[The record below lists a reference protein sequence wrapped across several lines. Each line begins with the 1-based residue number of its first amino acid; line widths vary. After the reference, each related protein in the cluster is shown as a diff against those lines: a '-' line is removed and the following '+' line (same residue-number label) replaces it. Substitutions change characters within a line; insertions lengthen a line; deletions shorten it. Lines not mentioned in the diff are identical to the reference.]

1 LKRLDPDL
9 VAFQEVK
16 KTAKQLTSTSLS
28 VLRAQAVRVDRIEA
42 AFGGEAD
49 DIYPG

>member
-16 KTAKQLTSTSLS
+16 KTSKTIDLDLPS
-28 VLRAQAVRVDRIEA
+28 VLRAQAVRVIE
-42 AFGGEAD
+42 
-49 DIYPG
+49 